1 MTKLLS
7 LIAVLAFCAA
17 FFLEGIDALEKAET
31 FDDADAAECASALDQ
46 APEANDDLPIW
57 WDYSIDDLFEILF
70 NCGEILYDVTPAPVT
85 EKDIDKLQQ
94 QFDEIRNKYAKEVN
108 LLPIQQPTPEN
119 RFSTMVVPT
128 EIKDAG
134 IKGRGVFATERIEK
148 GSLVMSLNAGNMG
161 IFKDGATWRSFAA
174 TLPRET
180 ACNFIEWSWVQEITP
195 EKGNN
200 DIREG
205 LTIFVAFDESS
216 LLNAGSWDW
225 GGGEEANI
233 RCGTPFHSEQYSINM
248 NEGGDA
254 NENEEEKW
262 GPCRF
267 DYYATRDIEAG
278 EELLLNYGDFEDE
291 DQHQWTDIG
300 L

>member
-1 MTKLLS
+1 MKLFS
-7 LIAVLAFCAA
+7 VIAALVCCAA
-17 FFLEGIDALEKAET
+17 FFLEEIDAL
-31 FDDADAAECASALDQ
+31 DDAAQCESAPDQ
-46 APEANDDLPIW
+46 APEANDDSPIW
-57 WDYSIDDLFEILF
+57 WDYSIDELFTDLF

-85 EKDIDKLQQ
+85 EKDIERLFL

-108 LLPIQQPTPEN
+108 LLPIQQPTPDN
-119 RFSTMVVPT
+119 RFSIMVVPT

-134 IKGRGVFATERIEK
+134 GKGRGVFAAERIEK
-148 GSLVMSLNAGNMG
+148 GSLVLSLNAGNVG

-195 EKGNN
+195 EKGKD

-205 LTIFVAFDESS
+205 LTIFVAFDESN
-216 LLNAGSWDW
+216 LLNGASEEVEGEGWV
-225 GGGEEANI
+225 GGEEANI
-233 RCGTPFHSEQYSINM
+233 RCGTPLHSEHYSTNM
-248 NEGGDA
+248 NEGRDA
-254 NENEEEKW
+254 NEDEEERW

-278 EELLLNYGDFEDE
+278 EELLLNYGEFEDE